1 MAKALLQEEVRKA
14 IARKNSQETP
24 AASLPVPIPVLK
36 PPAASTYSSS
46 PVLLPVYTPSPP
58 QIQQVII
65 YPPRDDT
72 ALLKEKAEKEKAQ
85 ELYEAEKAARLKS
98 HEWHKEEL
106 ERVKQATKEQLEA
119 EHQARIK
126 AEELQQQELERSKQL
141 VKEDT
146 SLKRRHSITLEK
158 TKTDEETIQRITQ
171 EKERL
176 AQENETLKQEIER
189 LKKASEKAELPSHAS
204 VKEEEH
210 KGEKPV
216 PVPPPYDEADKPEPL
231 DLTAHNNDMSLTGEI
246 APDTPVDDGSND
258 KCVVS

>member
-14 IARKNSQETP
+14 IARKNAQEPP

-36 PPAASTYSSS
+36 PAASNYSSS

-65 YPPRDDT
+65 YPPHDDT

-85 ELYEAEKAARLKS
+85 ELYEAEKAARVKS
-98 HEWHKEEL
+98 QEWHKEEL
-106 ERVKQATKEQLEA
+106 ERIKQAEKEQLA
-119 EHQARIK
+119 QHA
-126 AEELQQQELERSKQL
+126 QL
-141 VKEDT
+141 VKADD
-146 SLKRRHSITLEK
+146 SLKRRHSISLEK
-158 TKTDEETIQRITQ
+158 TKLDEEAIQRVIQ
-171 EKERL
+171 EKEQL
-176 AQENETLKQEIER
+176 AQENEMLKQEIER
-189 LKKASEKAELPSHAS
+189 LKKASEKAELPSHTS

-216 PVPPPYDEADKPEPL
+216 PVPPPYDDADKPEPL
-231 DLTAHNNDMSLTGEI
+231 ELAAYNNEMPLTGEI
-246 APDTPVDDGSND
+246 ALDTPVDDGSND